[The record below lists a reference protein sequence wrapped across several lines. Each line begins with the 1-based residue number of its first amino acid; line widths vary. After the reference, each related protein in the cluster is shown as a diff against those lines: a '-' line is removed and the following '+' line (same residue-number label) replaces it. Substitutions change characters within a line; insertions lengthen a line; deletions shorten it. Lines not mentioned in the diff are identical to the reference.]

1 MDKINLKYLNDS
13 KQGLK
18 RNRNQDASFI
28 LSIGEYYFFI
38 IFDGVSSRP
47 NSYLFIKKF
56 KTELSKRLKN
66 FNSIN
71 NLSKILFNTH
81 NEILDYKIDGLTTM
95 ALLII
100 NTKSFRTSILSIG
113 DSRIYSFT
121 NQFLE
126 KLTKD
131 DSLEG
136 RKNVITKCLGMDS
149 LTLEDFYLKE
159 FEFVNNFLIC
169 TDGFYSL
176 MENNLKEYFAT
187 INFKSFKNIKKKIYL
202 LQDNQNIDDS
212 SYIIVKN
219 EI

>member
-1 MDKINLKYLNDS
+1 M
-13 KQGLK
+13 K
-18 RNRNQDASFI
+18 RNRNQDGSFI

-47 NSYLFIKKF
+47 NSYLFIDKF
-56 KTELSKRLKN
+56 KTRLSKKLKN
-66 FNSIN
+66 FNNIG

-81 NEILDYKIDGLTTM
+81 NEILDYRINGLTTM
-95 ALLII
+95 SLLII
-100 NTKSFRTSILSIG
+100 NIKNFRTSILSIG

-136 RKNVITKCLGMDS
+136 SKNIITKCLGMDS
-149 LTLEDFYLKE
+149 LTLEDFDLKE
-159 FEFVNNFLIC
+159 LKFANNFLIC

-176 MENNLKEYFAT
+176 MENNLKEYFET
-187 INFKSFKNIKKKIYL
+187 INFKSFKNIKKKIDL
-202 LQDNQNIDDS
+202 LQNNQNIDDS